1 MKFQL
6 MRPLAILF
14 SASLFILC
22 GCSREDETLFTK
34 GTGDMGNFL
43 VKHALKLGAHSLS
56 TNGLP
61 TIGGEWHYSE
71 DQYGVVFRL
80 PRERFSEVETFLH
93 HAFGTPAQVPT
104 ETTTG
109 GKFGWY
115 SPKTI
120 GVALQ
125 FGFDQEQTQV
135 IVIRP
140 QPANEILKRIPKAM
154 AEELSAVQ
162 NHH

>member
-1 MKFQL
+1 
-6 MRPLAILF
+6 MRIF
-14 SASLFILC
+14 VSLFLVSLLILC
-22 GCSREDETLFTK
+22 GCSREDEMRFAK

-43 VKHALKLGAHSLS
+43 VEQSLKRGARPIS
-56 TNGLP
+56 TNELP
-61 TIGGEWHYSE
+61 VIGGEWHYSE
-71 DQYGVVFRL
+71 DQYGVVFQL
-80 PRERFSEVETFLH
+80 PRERFAEVEIFLRQ
-93 HAFGTPAQVPT
+93 AFGNPAQDPT

-109 GKFGWY
+109 GKLGWY

-135 IVIRP
+135 IVLKP
-140 QPANEILKRIPKAM
+140 QPASEILKRIPKAM
-154 AEELSAVQ
+154 REERSAVQ

>member
-1 MKFQL
+1 
-6 MRPLAILF
+6 MRIL
-14 SASLFILC
+14 ASLFLFSLLILG
-22 GCSREDETLFTK
+22 GCSSEDEMRFTK

-43 VKHALKLGAHSLS
+43 VEHALKLGAHSLS

-71 DQYGVVFRL
+71 DQYGVVL
-80 PRERFSEVETFLH
+80 QLSRERFSEVETFLLQ
-93 HAFGTPAQVPT
+93 AFGTPAQVPT

-109 GKFGWY
+109 GKLGWY

-140 QPANEILKRIPKAM
+140 QPVSEILKRIPKAM
-154 AEELSAVQ
+154 AEERSAVQ